1 MNMFAQEIWARRK
14 IIIIFLFGILVP
26 TIIVG
31 FLSWN
36 AFSKRREAF
45 RKILESQ
52 LWMSGETAIA
62 SIESA
67 LLQYEDSILSPENFA
82 PLSALRGSRQEFK
95 PSAVLSGAKIFV
107 LDVDFRVVYPQA
119 EDNDSPFV
127 RWEQSLA
134 GSPIA
139 FLFQKAEDLEF
150 VQKKYTQ
157 AAELY
162 LKCSH
167 STPIKQWQAFALERY
182 GSCLVSANRY
192 DEAFSVYR
200 ELLEKFGQ
208 FKNRLGHPYGL
219 LAVLQLFDLAQQQ
232 KKEADLLKTLIDTL
246 DKLRNGAWL
255 LKTSTY
261 DFYAEEIESILGR
274 ELSSERYPEF
284 QKSYLA
290 VRDKPSPYLKELEF
304 KKILAENVAPII
316 KERMAFSQYSN
327 EPRKGRFPVVAGES
341 GYLFSYSLLSDAQ
354 SDQPFYAG
362 FRWDLDY
369 LKNQKWPEM
378 ANTLA
383 QASGI
388 QVRLIDERGQNG
400 VSSQANETPENAM
413 SHRLRQFPFP
423 WRFIV
428 VQTALENLKSSAL
441 KENIFYGILAVSI
454 VGLMCL
460 GAFLIARDISRESET
475 IRQKSE
481 FIHNISH
488 EIRTPLTLI
497 RLYGETLK
505 DKRNLPEE
513 NKRDA
518 YAIITGESERL
529 SHLINNVLDSSRL
542 EIGKKKEFNFQTGYL
557 ADALKETLES
567 YRYQFKKEGFTVHEE
582 IDDGLPAM
590 DFDREAMASVLI
602 NLLSNAMKFSPG
614 KHEVSVRLFRNE
626 GRAVLQVED
635 QGIGISR
642 KDAAKIFQRF
652 YRSQNKVVS
661 ESQGSGLGLTIV
673 KHVAEAHGGK
683 VEVESEPGK
692 GSVFS
697 VILPIFKTKE
707 GET

>member
-1 MNMFAQEIWARRK
+1 MNIFAQEIWARRK
-14 IIIIFLFGILVP
+14 IITIFLLGILVP

-36 AFSKRREAF
+36 AFSNRREAF

-52 LWMSGETAIA
+52 LWLSGETAIK

-67 LLQYEDSILSPENFA
+67 LQGYEDSILSPDNFS
-82 PLSALRGSRQEFK
+82 PLSTLRGSRQEFK
-95 PSAVLSGAKIFV
+95 PSALLSGAKIFV
-107 LDVDFRVVYPQA
+107 LGADFRVVFPQA
-119 EDNDSPFV
+119 EGDDRPFV

-150 VQKKYTQ
+150 VQKKYAE

-162 LKCSH
+162 RQCSH
-167 STPIKQWQAFALERY
+167 ATPLQQWQAVALERY
-182 GSCLVSANRY
+182 GSCLASAKKY
-192 DEAFSVYR
+192 DEAFLAYQ
-200 ELLEKFGQ
+200 ELLDKFGP
-208 FKNRLGHPYGL
+208 FKNQLGHPYGL
-219 LAVLQLFDLAQQQ
+219 LAVLQLYDLARRQN
-232 KKEADLLKTLIDTL
+232 KERDILKPLIDTL

-261 DFYAEEIESILGR
+261 DFFAEEIETILDK
-274 ELSSERYPEF
+274 ELSPERYPEYH
-284 QKSYLA
+284 KSYRA
-290 VRDKPSPYLKELEF
+290 IRDRPSPYLKELEF

-341 GYLFSYSLLSDAQ
+341 SYLFSYSLLGDAQ
-354 SDQPFYAG
+354 SDQSFYAG
-362 FRWDLDY
+362 FCWDLDY
-369 LKNQKWPEM
+369 LKNEKWPEI
-378 ANTLA
+378 ANSIA

-388 QVRLIDERGQNG
+388 QVSLIDERGQDD
-400 VSSQANETPENAM
+400 VSRQERVVPENAL
-413 SHRLRQFPFP
+413 SLRLRQFPLP
-423 WRFIV
+423 WSFIV
-428 VQTALENLKSSAL
+428 VQTALKDLKSGAL
-441 KENIFYGILAVSI
+441 KENIFYGILAVAVI
-454 VGLMCL
+454 GLMCL

-481 FIHNISH
+481 FVHNISH

-497 RLYGETLK
+497 RLYGETLQ

-513 NKRDA
+513 TKREA
-518 YAIITGESERL
+518 YEIITGESERL
-529 SHLINNVLDSSRL
+529 SHLINNVLDFSRI
-542 EIGKKKEFNFQTGYL
+542 ERGKKEFNFQTGNL
-557 ADALKETLES
+557 AGAVKETLES
-567 YRYQFKKEGFTVHEE
+567 YRYQFKKEGFTIHE
-582 IDDGLPAM
+582 DLDADLPAM
-590 DFDREAMASVLI
+590 DFDREAVASLLI

-614 KHEVSVRLFRNE
+614 KNEISVRLFQKEND
-626 GRAVLQVED
+626 AVLQVAD
-635 QGIGISR
+635 QGIGISG
-642 KDAAKIFQRF
+642 KDLDKIFQRF
-652 YRSQNKVVS
+652 YRSPNKVVS

-697 VILPIFKTKE
+697 VILPILKTKE
-707 GET
+707 DKT

>member
-1 MNMFAQEIWARRK
+1 MNIFAQEIWARRK

-36 AFSKRREAF
+36 AFSKRREALK
-45 RKILESQ
+45 KIFESQ
-52 LWMSGETAIA
+52 LWMSGETAIT

-82 PLSALRGSRQEFK
+82 PLSTLRGNGQEFK
-95 PSAVLSGAKIFV
+95 QSTLLSGAKIFV

-119 EDNDSPFV
+119 ENDDRPFV
-127 RWEQSLA
+127 RWEQSLG

-150 VQKKYTQ
+150 AQKKYAQ

-162 LKCSH
+162 HKCSH
-167 STPIKQWQAFALERY
+167 STLIKQWQAFALERY
-182 GSCLVSANRY
+182 GSCLVSAKRD
-192 DEAFSVYR
+192 DEAFSVYK

-219 LAVLQLFDLAQQQ
+219 LAVLQLYDLAQRQ
-232 KKEADLLKTLIDTL
+232 KKETDFLKTLIDTL

-261 DFYAEEIESILGR
+261 DFYAEEIESILDR
-274 ELSSERYPEF
+274 ELSSERYPEY
-284 QKSYLA
+284 QKSYLV

-304 KKILAENVAPII
+304 KKILTENVAPII

-341 GYLFSYSLLSDAQ
+341 SYLFSYSLLSDAQ

-362 FRWDLDY
+362 FCWDLDY
-369 LKNQKWPEM
+369 LKNQKWPEI

-388 QVRLIDERGQNG
+388 QVRLIDERGQNDSADLEN
-400 VSSQANETPENAM
+400 VIPENAL
-413 SHRLRQFPFP
+413 SLHLRQLPFP

-428 VQTALENLKSSAL
+428 VQTALEDLKSSAL
-441 KENIFYGILAVSI
+441 KENIFHGILAVAVI
-454 VGLMCL
+454 GLMCL
-460 GAFLIARDISRESET
+460 GAFLIARDISRESGT

-481 FIHNISH
+481 FVHNISH

-505 DKRNLPEE
+505 DKKNLPEE
-513 NKRDA
+513 NKREA
-518 YAIITGESERL
+518 YEIITGESERL
-529 SHLINNVLDSSRL
+529 SHLINDVLDSSRI
-542 EIGKKKEFNFQTGYL
+542 ERGKKEFNFQTSYL
-557 ADALKETLES
+557 ASAVKETLES

-582 IDDGLPAM
+582 IDTSLPAM
-590 DFDREAMASVLI
+590 DFDREALASVLI

-614 KHEVSVRLFRNE
+614 KNEVSVRLFRNE
-626 GRAVLQVED
+626 AQAVLQVAD

-642 KDAAKIFQRF
+642 KDVGKIFQRF

-707 GET
+707 DEK